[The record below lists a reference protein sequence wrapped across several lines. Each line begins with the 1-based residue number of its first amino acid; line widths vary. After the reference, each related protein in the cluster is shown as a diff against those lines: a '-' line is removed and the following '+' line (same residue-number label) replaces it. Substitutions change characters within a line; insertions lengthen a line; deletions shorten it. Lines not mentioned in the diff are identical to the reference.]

1 VIKQPAG
8 ADGERRQSSPLVVP
22 DQASGP
28 RAVPAGQGT
37 PLIIGCTGH
46 RNLVAGEVAA
56 LRQCVH
62 EFFVQMQR
70 EFPALPLLVLSSL
83 AGGCDQLVAQ
93 EALAIG
99 ARVIAP
105 LPLPLELYARD
116 FSAAGRAALD
126 DLCRRVQVVEL
137 PLLPGDTL
145 AAVAVPGAARD
156 RQYAHAGMFV
166 ASHSHVLLTLWDG
179 RDSGRLGGTAQV
191 VHYHLDG
198 IMPGLAAHGPTSHA
212 VLDCGDESL
221 LYHIPC
227 SRAGGD
233 GAVQPPLPPLRALQ
247 SRWVDDGGAH
257 DATTGM
263 PRAFRRLFE
272 HMQQFNVDAADYASE
287 IAAAAATPDAAA
299 PTSLDRGSIGHLFA
313 TADWLAMHFQR
324 QVLRAMRGLFVLAAL
339 MAIAFVGYSD
349 LPDSVPY
356 HDRSIYVFVVLF
368 AAGVG
373 LSWLTRHRDWHRKY
387 IDYRA
392 LAEGLRVQRY
402 WLRAGVAAAR
412 AGIFAHDN
420 FMQKQDIELGW
431 IRNMMRTASVRAFV
445 EAPAPASEIAAV
457 VEAWVGQAGAGGQL
471 DYYARKTAQRSR
483 AHQATQRLGRS
494 LLGVVISISVILA
507 LLHQQLSADTSAS
520 LVVGMG
526 VLTIIA
532 ATRESYAYRMGDK
545 ELIKQ
550 YRYMW
555 SIFAA
560 ARRKLDV
567 ASDAADQRDILHALG
582 EAALAEHAEWAL
594 MHRARPPEHGNP

>member
-1 VIKQPAG
+1 M
-8 ADGERRQSSPLVVP
+8 
-22 DQASGP
+22 
-28 RAVPAGQGT
+28 GT

-46 RNLVAGEVAA
+46 RNLVAGEVVA
-56 LRQCVH
+56 LRQRVH
-62 EFFVQMQR
+62 DFFVQMQR

-83 AGGCDQLVAQ
+83 AEGCDQLVAQ
-93 EALAIG
+93 EALAVG

-105 LPLPLELYARD
+105 LPLPLELYAGD
-116 FSAAGRAALD
+116 FSAAGRATLD
-126 DLCRRVQVVEL
+126 DLCRRTQVVTL

-145 AAVAVPGAARD
+145 VAVATPGAARD

-191 VHYHLDG
+191 VRYHLDG
-198 IMPGLAAHGPTSHA
+198 VMPGLATPGPTSHA
-212 VLDCGDESL
+212 LLDCGDESL
-221 LYHIPC
+221 LYHIVC
-227 SRAGGD
+227 SRAGAG
-233 GAVQPPLPPLRALQ
+233 GAVQSPLPPVQPLQ
-247 SRWVDDGGAH
+247 SHWVDDGGAH
-257 DATTGM
+257 AAATGM
-263 PRAFRRLFE
+263 PAAFRRLFN
-272 HMQQFNVDAADYASE
+272 HMQQFNVDAADYADE
-287 IAAAAATPDAAA
+287 IAAATATPDAATPA
-299 PTSLDRGSIGHLFA
+299 SPDRRSIGHLFA
-313 TADWLAMHFQR
+313 TADWLAVHFQR

-373 LSWLTRHRDWHRKY
+373 LSWLTRRRDWHRKY

-402 WLRAGVAAAR
+402 WLRAGVASAKG
-412 AGIFAHDN
+412 GIFAHDN

-431 IRNMMRTASVRAFV
+431 IRNMMRTASVQACV
-445 EAPAPASEIAAV
+445 DAPAPAGGIAAV
-457 VEAWVGQAGAGGQL
+457 VEEWVGQVGAGGQL
-471 DYYARKTAQRSR
+471 EYYARKTAQRR
-483 AHQATQRLGRS
+483 HAHHATQRLGRG
-494 LLGVVISISVILA
+494 LLGVVIGISVMLA
-507 LLHQQLSADTSAS
+507 LLHHQLTADTSAA

-567 ASDAADQRDILHALG
+567 ARDAADQREILHALG
-582 EAALAEHAEWAL
+582 DAALAEHAEWAL